1 MFRTRTFQTERALQW
16 VEELALIALAN
27 ICLVLSAQ
35 TAVRLPFTPV
45 PITAQTLA
53 VLMAGALLGRRRG
66 ALAVLAYLA
75 EGAAGLP
82 VFAGGAGGLPY
93 MLGPTGGYLAGFL
106 LAAYVA
112 GWLKERCWDRRLVP
126 ALGMLALG
134 NLTIYLPG
142 LLWLARF
149 VGPEKAL
156 ALGFFPFLIGDAL
169 KLALGAPAL
178 LLARRRR

>member
-1 MFRTRTFQTERALQW
+1 MSRAKVSHAGFVLDW
-16 VEELALIALAN
+16 LEELALIAVAN
-27 ICLVLSAQ
+27 LCLVLSAQ
-35 TAVRLPFTPV
+35 AAVRLPFTPV

-66 ALAVLAYLA
+66 TLAVLAYLA

-106 LAAYVA
+106 LAAYITGGLKDR
-112 GWLKERCWDRRLVP
+112 GWERRPLS
-126 ALGMLALG
+126 ALAMLALG
-134 NLTIYLPG
+134 NLAIYLPG
-142 LLWLARF
+142 LLWLSRF

>member
-1 MFRTRTFQTERALQW
+1 MSRTRILQPARVTQW
-16 VEELALIALAN
+16 VEELALIVLAN

-66 ALAVLAYLA
+66 TLAALAYLA

-82 VFAGGAGGLPY
+82 VFAGGAAGLPY

-106 LAAYVA
+106 LAAFVT
-112 GWLKERCWDRRLVP
+112 GWLKDHGWDRRP
-126 ALGMLALG
+126 MSALGMLALG
-134 NLTIYLPG
+134 NLAIYLPG
-142 LLWLARF
+142 LLWLTRF

-156 ALGFFPFLIGDAL
+156 SLGFFPFLIGDAL